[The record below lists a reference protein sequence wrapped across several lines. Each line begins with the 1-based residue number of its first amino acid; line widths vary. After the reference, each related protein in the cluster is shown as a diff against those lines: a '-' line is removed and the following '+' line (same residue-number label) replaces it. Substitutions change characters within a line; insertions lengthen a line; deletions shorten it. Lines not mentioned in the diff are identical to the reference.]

1 MRISG
6 MRTSMAV
13 LGVLALASTVACGG
27 LRIGGGGSSS
37 VFEIRTNRDEY
48 NRGSTGE
55 VTVRNRSDDR
65 VQYNLCQRRLER
77 RVDRN
82 WITAFEWPTAG
93 GACTT
98 EFRELRGGQSVNTL
112 FEIPTGIPTGT
123 YRIHF
128 PGLLDDKGSPVTGD
142 RASTTAFEVR

>member
-1 MRISG
+1 MNVSGMRISIAALG
-6 MRTSMAV
+6 MLAV
-13 LGVLALASTVACGG
+13 FSTGACGG
-27 LRIGGGGSSS
+27 LRIGGGGDSSA
-37 VFEIRTNRDEY
+37 FEIRTNRDQY

-93 GACTT
+93 GSCTT
-98 EFRELRGGQSVNTL
+98 EFRELRGGQSVNSL

-123 YRIHF
+123 YRISF
-128 PGLLDDKGSPVTGD
+128 PGLLDDEGRPVTGD
-142 RASTTAFEVR
+142 RAATASFEVR